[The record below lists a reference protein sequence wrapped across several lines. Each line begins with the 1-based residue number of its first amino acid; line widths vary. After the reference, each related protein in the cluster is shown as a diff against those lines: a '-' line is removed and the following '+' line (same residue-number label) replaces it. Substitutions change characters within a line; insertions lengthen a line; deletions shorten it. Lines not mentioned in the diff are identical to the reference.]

1 MRFLTTVRRFTS
13 KTKEIEMVVIDLGY
27 RKVVLPREKAMQLIE
42 CLESAEQYEEKY
54 WSETKR
60 KELGMGES
68 YTYHVYP
75 VESGFSM
82 TILGDSKYQLAKLA
96 GKPQES

>member
-1 MRFLTTVRRFTS
+1 
-13 KTKEIEMVVIDLGY
+13 MVVIDLGY

>member
-1 MRFLTTVRRFTS
+1 
-13 KTKEIEMVVIDLGY
+13 MVVVDLGY
-27 RKVVLPREKAMQLIE
+27 RKVVLAKEKALQLIE

-96 GKPQES
+96 GKPTE